1 MTLGQA
7 ALSIAWMPLVFSPQS
22 PVEIGVD
29 PPQYVSVS
37 IASSGYEPGTVVA
50 RPGDILRFVQ
60 EDGRAHNIEFHRAPE
75 GAAFASEYVAPAGDI
90 EVLRPAA
97 STARVGPM
105 LIGEGRVYE
114 IRIGA
119 EMPEGEYL
127 FGCSHHS
134 KWRGR
139 LLVTGAK

>member
-1 MTLGQA
+1 MTLGQVA
-7 ALSIAWMPLVFSPQS
+7 FSIAWLPLVFSPQS
-22 PVEIGVD
+22 PADVDLD

-37 IASSGYEPGTVVA
+37 IASSGYEPATVVV
-50 RPGDILRFVQ
+50 RPGDIVRFVQ
-60 EDGRAHNIEFHRAPE
+60 EDGRAHNVEFQRAPD
-75 GAAFASEYVAPAGDI
+75 GAALASEYVAPPGDI
-90 EVLRPAA
+90 DVLRPAV

-139 LLVTGAK
+139 LFVAGAK